1 MRPDRETISAYI
13 DGEVLP
19 PHREV
24 IAEYI
29 ENDEGTRLAYEEL
42 RRISRALPRTPDA
55 HLAASAARSWAAI
68 GSRLE
73 ASRHDFWHRA
83 VALPA
88 PLVAAAA
95 TAVVALA
102 AAFVW
107 LVTSGMQPEAP
118 QLSDF
123 QDAGVTLRVD
133 QGEIDHVVQWLV
145 ERENPGEVNIRLPEQ
160 QFRIK
165 GEPLLIRR
173 ASYPPEQT
181 E

>member
-1 MRPDRETISAYI
+1 MRPDRETISAFI
-13 DGEVLP
+13 DGEVASP
-19 PHREV
+19 YREA
-24 IAEYI
+24 IAERI
-29 ENDEGTRLAYEEL
+29 ANDAATGAAYDEL
-42 RRISRALPRTPDA
+42 RRVSVALPRTA
-55 HLAASAARSWAAI
+55 EAQLAASAVRSWAAI

-95 TAVVALA
+95 TAVVVLA

-107 LVTSGMQPEAP
+107 LATSGMQPAAP
-118 QLSDF
+118 RSSDF

-133 QGEIDHVVQWLV
+133 QGEIDRVVQWLV
-145 ERENPGEVNIRLPEQ
+145 DRENPGEVNIRLPEQ
-160 QFRIK
+160 EFRIV
-165 GEPLLIRR
+165 GEPVLIRR
-173 ASYPPEQT
+173 ASYPPEQN

>member
-1 MRPDRETISAYI
+1 
-13 DGEVLP
+13 
-19 PHREV
+19 
-24 IAEYI
+24 
-29 ENDEGTRLAYEEL
+29 
-42 RRISRALPRTPDA
+42 
-55 HLAASAARSWAAI
+55 
-68 GSRLE
+68 
-73 ASRHDFWHRA
+73 
-83 VALPA
+83 
-88 PLVAAAA
+88 
-95 TAVVALA
+95 VVALA